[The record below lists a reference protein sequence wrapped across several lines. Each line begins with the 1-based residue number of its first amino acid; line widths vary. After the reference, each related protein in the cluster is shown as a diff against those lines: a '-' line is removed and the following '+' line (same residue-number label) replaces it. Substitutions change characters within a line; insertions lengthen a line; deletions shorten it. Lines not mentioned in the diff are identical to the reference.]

1 MSLILDLAAASC
13 LCLFVLLLALE
24 LQLGRAPRL
33 TKTDSQ
39 QCPEDCG
46 WLRILVP
53 AYNEHD
59 NIEGCL
65 GAIVAAC
72 PPDWPIELVVID
84 DASSDD
90 TQALAELCRTSCSRS
105 DLHWR
110 IVQAGARPS
119 CERWSGKNWPAT
131 IGSELPW
138 PDGPASR
145 QWLLFLDADVRLQP
159 GVIEAAL
166 QEACSQSSD
175 LLTLAPR
182 LQCSCLAEW
191 LVQPIVAT
199 LLGLGFPIRRSNDPN
214 DPTAFAAGPFMLFRH
229 SSYRAIGGHRAVAA
243 EVVEDL
249 ALARAVKQAGLSLRY
264 LLGVDLVDLQMYRSL
279 AALWEGWTK
288 NWFLGV
294 DRNWFKAVGSV
305 AVVLLLFAAPWFS
318 AMALLLQG
326 WLGGPI
332 AQMAIWAVGCSIALV
347 LAIRLWSVWR
357 FGTPIKFWWLSWLGA
372 LLIAAIVPASIWKT
386 TTGRG
391 WTWRGRQLEG

>member
-1 MSLILDLAAASC
+1 MPLILWLASASSAC
-13 LCLFVLLLALE
+13 LLLLLLALE

-33 TKTDSQ
+33 RASDSRER
-39 QCPEDCG
+39 PEGCS

-59 NIEGCL
+59 NIADCL
-65 GAIVAAC
+65 QAIVAAA
-72 PPDWPIELVVID
+72 PTDWPIELVVID

-90 TQALAELCRTSCSRS
+90 TQALADATREACPRT
-105 DLHWR
+105 DLRWS
-110 IVQAGARPS
+110 IVQAGPRPNG
-119 CERWSGKNWPAT
+119 ERWSGKNWPASV
-131 IGSELPW
+131 GAALSW
-138 PDGPASR
+138 PEADPAS
-145 QWLLFLDADVRLQP
+145 QWLLFLDADVRLRP

-166 QEACSQSSD
+166 QEACAQQSD

-182 LQCSCLAEW
+182 LECSCLAEW

-199 LLGLGFPIRRSNDPN
+199 LLGLGFPIRRSNDPD

-229 SSYRAIGGHRAVAA
+229 SSYLAIGGHRGVAS

-249 ALARAVKQAGLSLRY
+249 ALARKIKQSQLRLRY

-294 DRNWFKAVGSV
+294 DRNGFKAVGSV
-305 AVVLLLFAAPWFS
+305 GVVLLLFAAPWLS
-318 AMALLLQG
+318 AAVVLLQWLLLG
-326 WLGGPI
+326 SVLRPTL
-332 AQMAIWAVGCSIALV
+332 AAVLASLVLV
-347 LAIRLWSVWR
+347 LAIRLWSAWR
-357 FGTPIKFWWLSWLGA
+357 FGTSIRYWWLSWLGA

>member
-1 MSLILDLAAASC
+1 MPLILWLASASSAC
-13 LCLFVLLLALE
+13 LLLLLLALE

-33 TKTDSQ
+33 SASGSQ
-39 QCPEDCG
+39 ERPSGCS

-59 NIEGCL
+59 NITDCL
-65 GAIVAAC
+65 GAIVAAL

-90 TQALAELCRTSCSRS
+90 TQALADSARLACPRT
-105 DLHWR
+105 DLSWR
-110 IVQAGARPS
+110 VVQAGPRPGG
-119 CERWSGKNWPAT
+119 ERWSGKNWPASV
-131 IGSELPW
+131 GADLSW
-138 PDGPASR
+138 PGGDASS
-145 QWLLFLDADVRLQP
+145 QWLLFLDADVRLRP

-166 QEACSQSSD
+166 QEACSQGSD

-182 LQCSCLAEW
+182 LECSCLAEW

-199 LLGLGFPIRRSNDPN
+199 LLGLGFPIRRSNDPD
-214 DPTAFAAGPFMLFRH
+214 DPTAFAAGPFMLFRY
-229 SSYRAIGGHRAVAA
+229 SSYRAIGGHRGVAS

-249 ALARAVKQAGLSLRY
+249 ALARKIKQANLRLRY

-294 DRNWFKAVGSV
+294 DRNWFKAAGSV
-305 AVVLLLFAAPWFS
+305 GVVLLLFAGPWV
-318 AMALLLQG
+318 AAALLLLQQL
-326 WLGGPI
+326 LGGAVMPLT
-332 AQMAIWAVGCSIALV
+332 AITVGVSLVLV
-347 LAIRLWSVWR
+347 LAIRLWSSWR
-357 FGTPIKFWWLSWLGA
+357 FGTPIRFWWLSWLGA
-372 LLIAAIVPASIWKT
+372 FLIAAIVPASIWKT